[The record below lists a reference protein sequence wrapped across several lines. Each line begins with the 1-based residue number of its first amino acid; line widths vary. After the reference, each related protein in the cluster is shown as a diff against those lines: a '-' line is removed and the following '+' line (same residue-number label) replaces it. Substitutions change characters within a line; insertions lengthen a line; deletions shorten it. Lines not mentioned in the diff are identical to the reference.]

1 MLLNSVCS
9 LLSLSPRINV
19 FCISGH
25 LSGSL
30 SFLASDWS
38 QSPSPGFWLADT
50 GHLLR
55 WGLCSSTTCLIVD
68 MTQINWRV
76 RKLAGCCKM
85 KIRTRITTP
94 SWFHSPLLRLSV
106 SNCTSAW
113 PYFDHTERKKSLRRS
128 VLWLPPC
135 VINQSSIVNYH
146 YLETLT
152 IRSHAAVL
160 ININQ
165 SQPPRVFPLRSVRA
179 CVMLMYFLPSPESPP
194 PN

>member
-9 LLSLSPRINV
+9 PLSLASYQ
-19 FCISGH
+19 CILYLRAPVRLPIFPGLWLVRAAQSCLLIGWHWAPAQMRPLLLHHLPHCGH
-25 LSGSL
+25 DTDK
-30 SFLASDWS
+30 LASDK
-38 QSPSPGFWLADT
+38 T
-50 GHLLR
+50 GA
-55 WGLCSSTTCLIVD
+55 S
-68 MTQINWRV
+68 
-76 RKLAGCCKM
+76 CKM

-94 SWFHSPLLRLSV
+94 SSDHSPVLRLSM

-146 YLETLT
+146 YVETLT

-165 SQPPRVFPLRSVRA
+165 SQPPRVFPLCSVRA